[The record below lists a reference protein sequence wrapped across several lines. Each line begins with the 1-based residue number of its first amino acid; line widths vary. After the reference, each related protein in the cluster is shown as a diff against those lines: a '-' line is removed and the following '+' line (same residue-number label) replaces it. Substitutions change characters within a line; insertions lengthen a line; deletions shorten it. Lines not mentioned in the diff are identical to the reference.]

1 MTDKTF
7 TFAVDDDLMT
17 AFDDAAKAQDTS
29 SDELL
34 RQLMRD
40 FVIERETDPGY
51 DAWFRQQ
58 VEEGI
63 AQADAGNVIP
73 SEEVERHFAE
83 RRAQTLRKIGV
94 MR

>member
-1 MTDKTF
+1 MVDKTF
-7 TFAVDDDLMT
+7 TFAVDGDLMT
-17 AFDDAAKAQDTS
+17 AFNDAAKAQDTTG
-29 SDELL
+29 DELL
-34 RQLMRD
+34 RQFMHD
-40 FVIERETDPGY
+40 FVIEREADPGY

-63 AQADAGNVIP
+63 AQADAGNVIS

-83 RRAQTLRKIGV
+83 RREQTLRKIGE